1 MERGM
6 FGILMVLTG
15 LLGLFATACG
25 LFFLQYGG
33 MGLIGVI
40 PGALL
45 LWATVKIWTV
55 LKARGST
62 PQPVQA
68 PQAQPDRNENP

>member
-1 MERGM
+1 MGNAI
-6 FGILMVLTG
+6 FGIFMVFTG
-15 LLGLFATACG
+15 LLGLSFTACG
-25 LFFLQYGG
+25 LYVLPDNAL
-33 MGLIGVI
+33 GLILLL